1 MIGEYNSSRPQIV
14 LKEYG
19 RNVQK
24 LMEYIKSLPG
34 KEERTKAAYTLVELM
49 KQLSPSAKEAI
60 ENPQRFWDDLYIIAG
75 FDLDID
81 SPYPVPEKEVIFSK
95 PKNMPYPQSPIR
107 FKHYGKNIEL
117 LIKEALKKEDDKEKD
132 DSIIYLGKLMKTF
145 YANWNKES
153 LDDNVILQNLQ
164 QMIGSKIDLDI
175 EKIKEDNLFEKLY
188 KERKRPHGQHKQGK
202 GGGKFKGKN
211 MRRRRD

>member
-1 MIGEYNSSRPQIV
+1 MIGEYNSARPQII

-24 LMEYIKSLPG
+24 LMEYIKALPS

-49 KQLSPSAKEAI
+49 KQLSPAAKEHA
-60 ENPQRFWDDLYIIAG
+60 ENDQRFWDDLYIIAD
-75 FDLDID
+75 FELDID
-81 SPYPVPEKEVIFSK
+81 SPFPVPEKEVIFSK
-95 PKNMPYPQSPIR
+95 PNRMSYPQSPFR

-117 LIKEALKKEDDKEKD
+117 LVKEALKKEETKERDDA
-132 DSIIYLGKLMKTF
+132 IIYLGKLMKTF
-145 YANWNKES
+145 YANWNKET

-175 EKIKEDNLFEKLY
+175 DKIKEDNLFEKLC
-188 KERKRPHGQHKQGK
+188 KDRKRPNQPHKQGK
-202 GGGKFKGKN
+202 GGKFKGKN